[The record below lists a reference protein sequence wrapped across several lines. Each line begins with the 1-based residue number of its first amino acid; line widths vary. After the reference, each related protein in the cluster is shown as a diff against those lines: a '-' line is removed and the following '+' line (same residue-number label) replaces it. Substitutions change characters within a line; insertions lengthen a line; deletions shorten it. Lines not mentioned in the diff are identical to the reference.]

1 MWLTNLKIAILE
13 KNTQELSELLDDI
26 PKLETKEEME
36 QAVYLL
42 REASELLHTLKDATG
57 SSMIKIKK
65 SLSFLRSTE
74 ATPIQRLDIKS

>member
-13 KNTQELSELLDDI
+13 KNTQQLSELLDDI

-65 SLSFLRSTE
+65 KPLFLAFYRSNSNSKT
-74 ATPIQRLDIKS
+74 RY